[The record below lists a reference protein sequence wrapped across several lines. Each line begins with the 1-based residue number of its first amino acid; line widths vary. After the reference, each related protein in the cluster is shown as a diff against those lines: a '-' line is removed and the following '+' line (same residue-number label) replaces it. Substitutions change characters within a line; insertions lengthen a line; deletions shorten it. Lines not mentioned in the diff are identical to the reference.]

1 MGMWIAMMLVMS
13 FLGSYSPKL
22 AEEGDIV
29 IRSESDPVI
38 PQPVMQSVPE
48 QQVPEGP
55 LKPFAQLE
63 DYFNLSITP
72 SPLVFEPI
80 VFNNLR
86 FNHKQLTKEAHKASR
101 QFNLSECLQTN
112 CSISLNIEWTMK
124 ERHFHNSTPL
134 IWFHEKKVKKEVH
147 LFGNN
152 SQVEHEEPR
161 YASYVQPVLT
171 LSPVVDVTDPL
182 PPHYLSFTNVI
193 EDSYLYAPVVYINNF
208 WVLND
213 HLREVNAS
221 TVSSAFNFTVEIIPL
236 AAWRVFMHRQ
246 YEESIRQQAVMG
258 MGAAVD
264 IDEVKRVFLE
274 TNHILLGVT
283 AIVTVL
289 HMVFEYLALS
299 STVKF
304 WKGKKDFTG
313 LSLRTIAINCYFQT
327 IIFLYL
333 LDSEETSWTVLLPSG
348 IGVLTE
354 YWKLMQTMSIVREA
368 SAAPSSGGEDA
379 TASKARGG
387 WRILGYSINF
397 SASYDKRTRK
407 HDDTAVRYLIYI
419 MIPILLAYSIY
430 SAVYET
436 HKGWYSFLINTQV
449 QFIYFFGFAMM
460 TPQIFINYK
469 LKSVGQ
475 LPWRT
480 FIYKSLN
487 TVIDDLFSFIIKMP
501 WLHRI
506 ACFRDDVV
514 FAILLYQRWIYP
526 VDSSRSAD
534 GDDEDESEAA
544 VEGEDQKV
552 LENAEKEEEKEE
564 EKDEDHDEEKKKQ

>member
-1 MGMWIAMMLVMS
+1 M
-13 FLGSYSPKL
+13 
-22 AEEGDIV
+22 
-29 IRSESDPVI
+29 
-38 PQPVMQSVPE
+38 
-48 QQVPEGP
+48 
-55 LKPFAQLE
+55 
-63 DYFNLSITP
+63 
-72 SPLVFEPI
+72 
-80 VFNNLR
+80 
-86 FNHKQLTKEAHKASR
+86 
-101 QFNLSECLQTN
+101 
-112 CSISLNIEWTMK
+112 IEWSMSGESFT
-124 ERHFHNSTPL
+124 NSTPL
-134 IWFHEKKVKKEVH
+134 IWFHEKKVKREVH
-147 LFGNN
+147 LFGNH
-152 SQVEHEEPR
+152 SEPEHEEPH
-161 YASYVQPVLT
+161 YASYMQPVLT

-182 PPHYLSFTNVI
+182 PPHYLAFTQPMK
-193 EDSYLYAPVVYINNF
+193 DSLYAPVVYINNF

-213 HLREVNAS
+213 HLLEVNET
-221 TVSSAFNFTVEIIPL
+221 TVVSAFNFTVEVVPL
-236 AAWRVFMHRQ
+236 AAWRVLMHKQ
-246 YEESIRQQAVMG
+246 YEESLRQQATMG
-258 MGAAVD
+258 MGASVD

-274 TNHILLGVT
+274 TNHILLAVT

-289 HMVFEYLALS
+289 HMVFEYLAFS
-299 STVKF
+299 NTVKF

-313 LSLRTIAINCYFQT
+313 LSLRTIALDCYCQT

-354 YWKLMQTMSIVREA
+354 YWKLMQTMSIVRVTPSSNE
-368 SAAPSSGGEDA
+368 SEGSVAPS
-379 TASKARGG
+379 ARRG
-387 WRILGYSINF
+387 WRVLGYSISF

-407 HDDTAVRYLIYI
+407 HDDTAVRYLVYI
-419 MIPILLAYSIY
+419 MIPILIIYSVY

-436 HKGWYSFLINTQV
+436 HKGWYSFLVNTQV
-449 QFIYFFGFAMM
+449 QFIYFFGFVMM

-526 VDSSRSAD
+526 VDTSRSAD
-534 GDDEDESEAA
+534 GDDDDDEGQDEDNKHQDA
-544 VEGEDQKV
+544 VENEEQKA
-552 LENAEKEEEKEE
+552 LESVKENETQR
-564 EKDEDHDEEKKKQ
+564 DENDEEKKKQ